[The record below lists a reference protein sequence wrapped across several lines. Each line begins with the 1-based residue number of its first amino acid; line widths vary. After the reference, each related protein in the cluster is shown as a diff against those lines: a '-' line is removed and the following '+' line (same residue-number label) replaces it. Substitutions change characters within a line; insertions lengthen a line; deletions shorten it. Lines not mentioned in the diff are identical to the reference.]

1 MKALR
6 LNIHVKEAEAIQFEL
21 ADLEKPI
28 LKQNECLIKVVASG
42 INPSDALA
50 TLGYFQHANL
60 PRIPGRDFSGTV
72 VEGPADLIGKN
83 VWGTGG
89 AAGISCDGTQA
100 EYIKLPL
107 TAITQIPNNMDVI
120 TAGAQLL
127 PYVTA
132 YYALVKRAK
141 IQANETV
148 VVVGALGQVGQAA
161 MSICHW
167 KKCKTI
173 ALIRGQEELVQGEK
187 LGWNVVNSEDSDL
200 ADKILAA
207 NAGQKVNA
215 ILNSVGNIY
224 WTDFMK
230 SLAEF
235 GRVITIGARENSRE
249 AMVNLFELYR
259 ANQELIGINS
269 VSLDF
274 AESAALLNELREGF
288 EAKQLTPLATAAE
301 LTFPPE
307 QANIA
312 YQMVLKGASGGKR
325 VVIKF
330 D

>member
-6 LNIHVKEAEAIQFEL
+6 LTSHVKDAEAIKFEM
-21 ADLEKPI
+21 ADLEKPVPN
-28 LKQNECLIKVVASG
+28 QNECLIKVVASG

-50 TLGYFQHANL
+50 TLGYFQHASL

-72 VEGPADLIGKN
+72 VTGPKDLIGQN

-89 AAGISCDGTQA
+89 AAGISYDGTQT

-107 TAITQIPNNMDVI
+107 TAITPIPNNMDVI

-132 YYALVKRAK
+132 YYSLVKRAA

-173 ALIRGQEELVQGEK
+173 ALIRGKDELAQAKK
-187 LGWNVVNSEDSDL
+187 LGWNTVNSEDTEL
-200 ADKILAA
+200 AEKILAA
-207 NAGQKVNA
+207 NAGQKVNV
-215 ILNSVGNIY
+215 ILNSVGTIY

-235 GRVITIGARENSRE
+235 GRIITIGARENNRE
-249 AMVNLFELYR
+249 TMVNLFELYR

-274 AESAALLNELREGF
+274 TESAELLNELREGF
-288 EAKQLTPLATAAE
+288 EAKQLTPLATDAA
-301 LTFPPE
+301 LTFSPE
-307 QANIA
+307 QAHIA
-312 YQMVLKGASGGKR
+312 YQTVLKGASGGKR